1 MMEKDYKPDG
11 WLGMIVGAKLWID
24 FCEKH
29 KVTSALGKLVK
40 ELKDRGRQVQE
51 QPVQGEDLQKGKIY
65 FITIYIQN
73 PLRETNVTYLR
84 FFGLYTRRQELSRS
98 AADSVSQSCAV
109 AESKAGR
116 N

>member
-1 MMEKDYKPDG
+1 MMEKNYKPDG

-51 QPVQGEDLQKGKIY
+51 QPVQGEDVNRPFNAVLTFAK
-65 FITIYIQN
+65 
-73 PLRETNVTYLR
+73 RENLLYYYVHSKPSKRNKRHLLEILWS
-84 FFGLYTRRQELSRS
+84 LYTTPR
-98 AADSVSQSCAV
+98 VI
-109 AESKAGR
+109 
-116 N
+116 